1 MQKEFGL
8 PNFKSLSQPDK
19 AHVWL
24 AVCDI
29 LALAIF
35 IWEVFEEY
43 VGNPSDIDIS
53 NNVASSVRLWMALTL
68 RQTCL
73 LVVAGITLLHVRLGK
88 PVSFG
93 SKHWVIWAPTLVVI
107 VSSTAIAGI
116 MAGVGFDSLFYGI
129 LGFSSAVAVLSTVA
143 FGCLIG
149 TLITIRRN
157 LNATNGQRDPWPP
170 VVEEKQPR
178 PSFATE
184 DIDALKDG
192 SSWLTS
198 YAGSRR
204 NSISA
209 FSFSTTHTGLTHGS
223 TRGQNPVTGSY
234 PSIPAKSSFWFGAM
248 TAGGRQSP
256 IPPVPPIP
264 SPYRPSSPASSLHD
278 DPDPFRATP
287 AVPRMGSQSSWLSEP
302 STAPSTMTA
311 WSFPTTLA
319 ATPLPTSSSTLD
331 VRADLLQSH
340 ERSRPVTPAMSNA
353 QVLGGYGYSPTPVS
367 LGMVEKGL
375 SAFTAAPAKN
385 IDVSI
390 YRLLGWLVLVW
401 TPLVGSRYFL
411 IGDR

>member
-19 AHVWL
+19 AHLWL
-24 AVCDI
+24 AVCDVF
-29 LALAIF
+29 ALAIF
-35 IWEVFEEY
+35 LWEVFAEY
-43 VGNPSDIDIS
+43 LGGPSGFSDAGNA
-53 NNVASSVRLWMALTL
+53 ASSVRLWMALTV

-73 LVVAGITLLHVRLGK
+73 LVVAAMTLLHVRMGK

-93 SKHWVIWAPTLVVI
+93 SKHWVIWAPTLVIAVT
-107 VSSTAIAGI
+107 STAIAGI
-116 MAGVGFDSLFYGI
+116 LAGVGVHSLFFGI
-129 LGFSSAVAVLSTVA
+129 VGYSSAVAVLCTAA
-143 FGCLIG
+143 FTCLIG

-157 LNATNGQRDPWPP
+157 LNAASEARDPWPP

-192 SSWLTS
+192 SSWITS
-198 YAGSRR
+198 NAGSRR

-223 TRGQNPVTGSY
+223 TRGNNPVTGSY
-234 PSIPAKSSFWFGAM
+234 PSIPAKSSFWFGA
-248 TAGGRQSP
+248 AGPNGRQSP

-264 SPYRPSSPASSLHD
+264 SPYRPASPASSLAD

-287 AVPRMGSQSSWLSEP
+287 AAPRMGSQSSWLSEP
-302 STAPSTMTA
+302 SVAPSTMTA
-311 WSFPTTLA
+311 WSFP
-319 ATPLPTSSSTLD
+319 ATIAGSPYPMTASTLD
-331 VRADLLQSH
+331 VRADLLPNH
-340 ERSRPVTPAMSNA
+340 SRPVTPAMSNA
-353 QVLGGYGYSPTPVS
+353 QVLGGYGFSPTPVS

-385 IDVSI
+385 IDVSV
-390 YRLLGWLVLVW
+390 YRLIGWLVLIW
-401 TPLVGSRYFL
+401 IPLVGVA
-411 IGDR
+411 